1 MGQHYFLDNSTIQ
14 ECVSH
19 DQRKLQLVKKTC
31 EENVESAIDVFL
43 EEASSVNS
51 WQKHYQRHHRR
62 HYLINYHCQFGSK
75 TSSLSKKNLKDHKVN
90 NNNKIILRR
99 RQEWCLINNNNNN
112 KNTKL
117 IKIRQRTTNRS
128 VYRTRRSP
136 SRWKGHYQSLSW
148 PGSPC
153 QASHSRS
160 AGASFS

>member
-75 TSSLSKKNLKDHKVN
+75 TSSLSKKKLKRPQSQQQQQN
-90 NNNKIILRR
+90 NIDK
-99 RQEWCLINNNNNN
+99 
-112 KNTKL
+112 KT
-117 IKIRQRTTNRS
+117 RT
-128 VYRTRRSP
+128 V
-136 SRWKGHYQSLSW
+136 
-148 PGSPC
+148 
-153 QASHSRS
+153 SHQ
-160 AGASFS
+160 